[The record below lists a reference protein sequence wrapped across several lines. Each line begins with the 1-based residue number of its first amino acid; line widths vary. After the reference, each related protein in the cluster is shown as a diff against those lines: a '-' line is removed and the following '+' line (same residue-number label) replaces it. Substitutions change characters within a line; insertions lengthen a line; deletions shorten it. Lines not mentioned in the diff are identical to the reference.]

1 MSTLKQKIAFIFLI
15 LLASICYLPSIFL
28 NQVERVDFFY
38 HLDILFASFATIFF
52 ILSWYGYFPRLI
64 AGLMGLLAFLALVTV
79 TLMFSYH
86 FFLNANVISLMFE
99 TMSQI
104 SWMYLRS
111 LPILFYIVII
121 VLVAITVF
129 CIKYPLKLSRQ
140 IRSKWV
146 LLSTALF
153 VLAAFHIGISDEPQ
167 ESNMSIQ
174 GNKYLSYDGNIRNE
188 ALRNIFPV
196 FIPYIIK
203 DYYHQ
208 RTEILN
214 MAESFKDF
222 KFNIEGRKE
231 HPQRQVFIYVLG
243 EASRADHWGIN
254 GYERQTTP
262 QLAARNDL
270 INFPHMY
277 VLQSVTR
284 YALPVMISRKPIDLY
299 QDYYHEP
306 SIITYFNNLGFETA
320 WISLPQQ
327 FGQGESAI
335 AVYAY
340 EADHQFFINPAGFNN
355 KTKPDTASIDYV
367 ERLIQNSDENLFI
380 VIHTLGSHQRFY
392 DRYED
397 DLRVFVPDRFP
408 DRDANIYSKADLEVF
423 VNSYDNTILAT
434 DDFLNK
440 LITYLEGQKDTS
452 SFVFYLSDHGEGL
465 FDDGGIVVG
474 HGTQTFAT
482 LNTASVFWASP
493 QFREDNKEL
502 LNNMAY
508 NAQNLTTI
516 DMMFETLVSLSGGS
530 LVDSNIHLDM
540 TQRELEPP
548 ESVVHLLRDKE
559 IFDYQPT
566 ALEQ

>member
-1 MSTLKQKIAFIFLI
+1 MSTLKQKIAFIFII
-15 LLASICYLPSIFL
+15 LLTVICYLPSIFL
-28 NQVERVDFFY
+28 NQVERIDTFY
-38 HLDILFASFATIFF
+38 HLDILFAGFATLFF
-52 ILSWYGYFPRLI
+52 IVSWYGYFPRFI
-64 AGLMGLLAFLALVTV
+64 AALMGVLAFLALVTV

-86 FFLNANVISLMFE
+86 FFLNSNVISLVFE

-111 LPILFYIVII
+111 LPIFFYIVII
-121 VLVAITVF
+121 VLIAITVF
-129 CIKYPLKLSRQ
+129 CMKYPLKLTPKV
-140 IRSKWV
+140 RSKWV
-146 LLSTALF
+146 LFSTALF
-153 VLAAFHIGISDEPQ
+153 TLAAFHIGIGDEPQ
-167 ESNMSIQ
+167 ESRMAIQ
-174 GNKYLSYDGNIRNE
+174 GNEYLSYDGYIRNE

-208 RTEILN
+208 RTEILH

-222 KFNIEGRKE
+222 QFNIDDKKDYS
-231 HPQRQVFIYVLG
+231 QRQVFIYVLG
-243 EASRADHWGIN
+243 EASRADHWSLN

-262 QLAARNDL
+262 QLAARDDL

-306 SIITYFNNLGFETA
+306 SIITYFKNLGFETA
-320 WISLPQQ
+320 WISLPQE

-340 EADHQFFINPAGFNN
+340 EANHQFFINPAGFNN
-355 KTKPDTASIDYV
+355 KTKPDTASIEYV
-367 ERLIQNSDENLFI
+367 ERLIQNSDKNLFI

-397 DLRVFVPDRFP
+397 DMRVFVPDRFA
-408 DRDANIYSKADLEVF
+408 DRDANIYSKDDLEVF
-423 VNSYDNTILAT
+423 INSYDNTILAT

-440 LITYLEGQKDTS
+440 LITYLEGQDLS
-452 SFVFYLSDHGEGL
+452 SFVFYVSDHGEGL
-465 FDDGGIVVG
+465 FDDGGIVLG

-493 QFREDNKEL
+493 KFRQENKVL
-502 LNNMAY
+502 LDNMAY

-516 DMMFETLVSLSGGS
+516 DMMFETLVSLSGGK
-530 LVDSNIHLDM
+530 LVDSNAHLDM
-540 TQRELEPP
+540 TQRDLIPP
-548 ESVVHLLRDKE
+548 DAVVNVLREKE

-566 ALEQ
+566 MVQH